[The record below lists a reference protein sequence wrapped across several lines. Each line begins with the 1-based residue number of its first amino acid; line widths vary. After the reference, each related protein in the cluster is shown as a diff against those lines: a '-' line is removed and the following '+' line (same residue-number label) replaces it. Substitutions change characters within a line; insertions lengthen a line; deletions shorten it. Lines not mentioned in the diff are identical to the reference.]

1 MNIFLRMNVKL
12 TLSVNEE
19 LVTRAK
25 RYAKKKRKSL
35 SGLVENYLKTL
46 STGNNP
52 EEEMHPELK
61 KFQGKFRLSDKR
73 GYKTIYRE
81 EISKKLSR

>member
-1 MNIFLRMNVKL
+1 MNVKL

-19 LVTRAK
+19 LVTRAR

-46 STGNNP
+46 STGNNS
-52 EEEMHPELK
+52 EEKMHPELK
-61 KFQGKFRLSDKR
+61 KFYGKLKLTDKR
-73 GYKTIYRE
+73 GYKAVYRE
-81 EISKKLSR
+81 EIVKKLTR